1 MVDNMKLML
10 DKNMFLVNNLSLF
23 QKERQNATRGYFT
36 LVQNSTKSELLSG
49 IYKPKLTLTKRFNFS
64 GRFEPTLS
72 IEASLPKLVY
82 KNNFDELTDAD
93 FKYVAETLQKRL
105 KEMGISVFWE
115 VLINAPVSSVHFS
128 KNLPLTDGTTPYHYI
143 KKISEGNYKLSVH
156 TDKANYRDDGQ
167 LFKLHVNSWELAFY
181 DKLKELD
188 LTKKNDKGSI
198 ENDNA
203 IQLGLFNNLTMS
215 KPFEVFRMEARL
227 NKRSKIKNILS
238 AVGRNEE
245 ITFKSLF
252 SSKLSQA
259 VLLHFLDYI
268 EKARP
273 KLLDY
278 KPREPKALLP
288 DIIINN
294 PDFSPRKQVM
304 LYGLKQTMD
313 MYGMRELR
321 SMFGK
326 QKNRE
331 WYRLVNESKKIKLP
345 KTQDVFQTLRKHLML
360 FESLKLVDFQAKM
373 INNDKD
379 D

>member
-1 MVDNMKLML
+1 MIDTMKLML
-10 DKNMFLVNNLSLF
+10 DKNMFLVKDLGLF
-23 QKERQNATRGYFT
+23 QKEKMNASQGYFT
-36 LVQNSTKSELLSG
+36 LVQNPTKSESLSG
-49 IYKPKLTLTKRFNFS
+49 IYKPRLTLTKRFNFS

-72 IEASLPKLVY
+72 IELSLPKLVY
-82 KNNFDELTDAD
+82 GNNFDELKDDD
-93 FKYVAETLQKRL
+93 FQYVAELLHKRL

-128 KNLPLTDGTTPYHYI
+128 KNIPLTDGTTPYHYI

-156 TDKANYRDDGQ
+156 TDKANYRNDGQ

-188 LTKKNDKGSI
+188 LAKKSDKGS
-198 ENDNA
+198 EEDDNA
-203 IQLGLFNNLTMS
+203 IQLELFNKITMC
-215 KPFEVFRMEARL
+215 KPFEVFRMETRL
-227 NKRSKIKNILS
+227 NTRAKIGHTLKEIGRSDRL
-238 AVGRNEE
+238 
-245 ITFKSLF
+245 TFKSLF
-252 SSKLSQA
+252 SAKLSQA

-278 KPREPKALLP
+278 KPREPKSLLP

-294 PDFSPRKQVM
+294 PDFSPRKQIM

-321 SMFGK
+321 KMFSK

-331 WYRLVNESKKIKLP
+331 WYRLVEESKKINLP
-345 KTQDVFQTLRKHLML
+345 KTQDTFGILRKHLTS
-360 FESLKLVDFQAKM
+360 FEPLKLLDFQDKM
-373 INNDKD
+373 INNVKYS
-379 D
+379 

>member
-1 MVDNMKLML
+1 ML

-36 LVQNSTKSELLSG
+36 LVQNSTKSELLNG

-82 KNNFDELTDAD
+82 KNNFDELIDAD

-115 VLINAPVSSVHFS
+115 VLINAPISSVHFS
-128 KNLPLTDGTTPYHYI
+128 KNIPLTDGTTPYHYI

-188 LTKKNDKGSI
+188 LAKKSDKGS
-198 ENDNA
+198 EESDNA
-203 IQLGLFNNLTMS
+203 IQLGLFNKLTTL

-227 NKRSKIKNILS
+227 NTRAKIKRVLK
-238 AVGRNEE
+238 E
-245 ITFKSLF
+245 IGTNDELTFKGLF
-252 SSKLSQA
+252 SSKLSKA
-259 VLLHFLDYI
+259 VLLYFLDYI
-268 EKARP
+268 EKTRP

-278 KPREPKALLP
+278 KPREPKSLLP

-304 LYGLKQTMD
+304 LYGLKQAIDT
-313 MYGMRELR
+313 YGMRELR
-321 SMFGK
+321 NMFGK

-331 WYRLVNESKKIKLP
+331 WYRFVDESKEINLP
-345 KTQDVFQTLRKHLML
+345 KTPDVFQILRKHLML
-360 FESLKLVDFQAKM
+360 FEPLKLLDFQAKM
-373 INNDKD
+373 INNDKYD
-379 D
+379 